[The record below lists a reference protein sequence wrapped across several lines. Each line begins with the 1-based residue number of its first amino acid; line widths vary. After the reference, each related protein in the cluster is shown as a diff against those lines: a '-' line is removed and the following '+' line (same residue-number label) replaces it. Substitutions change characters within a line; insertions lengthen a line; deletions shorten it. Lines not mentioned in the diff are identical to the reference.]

1 MPSKADNCQ
10 SGWAVARDE
19 EVAQSASGVLIP
31 ARAAADIVI
40 FGRGW
45 GPHSRRTVM
54 KPETVGMSSA
64 RLARLG
70 EVMKRRY
77 VDSGYLPGM
86 LTYVWRKGQLVH
98 TGICGHIDL
107 ERGKPMRE
115 DAIFRIYSMTKP
127 ITAVALMMLV
137 EDGLIGLDDAVDS
150 YIPAWKNLGVYAS
163 GMPSLL
169 PAAPPSYITTPT
181 LRPMKVVDLATHTS
195 GLTYG
200 FMMRTAVDAAYRK
213 AKLADRQTPGGLPE
227 MIEQLAQLPLDFSPG
242 TAWNYSVSI
251 DVLGYLV
258 EKLAGV
264 SFGEFLRT
272 RLFEPL
278 GMNDTAFWVS
288 ADKIERFTCCYQP
301 AGNRSG
307 LKLQDDARESTYAQ
321 PPKLES
327 GGGGLVSTAHD
338 YLRFC
343 RMMLNG
349 GTLDGVQILS
359 PKTVALF
366 SLNYLPDGREIAD
379 MALPGMF
386 SESGYAG
393 VGFSLGC
400 GVNVNVAKTRLPG
413 SLGEYF
419 WGGAAATAFWIDPRE
434 ALTVVFMTQV
444 IGSEARLSLRRDLR
458 TMVYSAMTESF
469 A

>member
-1 MPSKADNCQ
+1 MAAPCTFRAKRFMRDDPSAGDK
-10 SGWAVARDE
+10 
-19 EVAQSASGVLIP
+19 L
-31 ARAAADIVI
+31 
-40 FGRGW
+40 
-45 GPHSRRTVM
+45 M
-54 KPETVGMSSA
+54 KPEKVGMSAA
-64 RLARLG
+64 RLARLD

-77 VDSGYLPGM
+77 VDAGYLPGM
-86 LTYVWRKGQLVH
+86 LTYIFRRGELVH
-98 TGICGHIDL
+98 NGICGQMDI
-107 ERGKPMRE
+107 ERGRRMRE
-115 DAIFRIYSMTKP
+115 DAIFRIYSMSKP

-137 EDGLIGLDDAVDS
+137 EEGLIGLDDTVHTH
-150 YIPAWKNLGVYAS
+150 IPSWKDLGVYAS

-169 PAAPPSYITTPT
+169 ADAPPSFLTTPP

-200 FMMRTAVDAAYRK
+200 FHMRTSVDAAYRR
-213 AKLADRQTPGGLPE
+213 AKVVDRETPDGLRG
-227 MIEQLAQLPLDFSPG
+227 MIGQLAQIPLDFSPG
-242 TAWNYSVSI
+242 TAWNYSVAI

-258 EKLAGV
+258 EKLSGM

-278 GMNDTAFWVS
+278 GMNDTAFWVPPE
-288 ADKIERFTCCYQP
+288 KIDRFSCCYQP
-301 AGNRSG
+301 EGQSG
-307 LKLQDDARESTYAQ
+307 LKLQDDGRESTYAT
-321 PPKLES
+321 PPLLES

-366 SLNYLPDGREIAD
+366 SLNYLPDNREVAD
-379 MALPGMF
+379 MAMPGMF

-400 GVNVNVAKTRLPG
+400 GVNVNVARTRLPG

-419 WGGAAATAFWIDPRE
+419 WGGAAATAFWIDPQE
-434 ALTVVFMTQV
+434 DLTVVFMTQV
-444 IGSEARLSLRRDLR
+444 MGSPARLTLRRDLR
-458 TMVYSAMTESF
+458 TLVYSAMTESF

>member
-1 MPSKADNCQ
+1 
-10 SGWAVARDE
+10 
-19 EVAQSASGVLIP
+19 
-31 ARAAADIVI
+31 
-40 FGRGW
+40 
-45 GPHSRRTVM
+45 M

-64 RLARLG
+64 RLTQLDH
-70 EVMKRRY
+70 VMKRRY
-77 VDSGYLPGM
+77 VDGGYLPGM
-86 LTYVWRKGQLVH
+86 LTQVYRKGHLVH
-98 TGICGHIDL
+98 TGICGHMDL

-115 DAIFRIYSMTKP
+115 DAIFRIYSMSKP

-137 EDGLIGLDDAVDS
+137 EEGLIGLDDIVHS
-150 YIPAWKNLGVYAS
+150 HIPEWKNLGVYSS

-169 PAAPPSYITTPT
+169 PDAPPSFLTTPVQ
-181 LRPMKVVDLATHTS
+181 RAMKVVDLATHTS

-200 FMMRTAVDAAYRK
+200 FMMRSAVDAAYRK
-213 AKLADRQTPGGLPE
+213 AKVVDRETPGGLQG
-227 MIEQLAQLPLDFSPG
+227 MVGQLAQIPLDFSPG

-258 EKLAGV
+258 EKLSGM

-272 RLFEPL
+272 RLFDPL
-278 GMNDTAFWVS
+278 GMKDTAFYVPS
-288 ADKIERFTCCYQP
+288 DDIERFTSCYQP
-301 AGNRSG
+301 ETQGSG
-307 LKLQDDARESTYAQ
+307 LRLQDDGRESTYAK
-321 PPKLES
+321 PPMLES

-359 PKTVALF
+359 PKSVALF
-366 SLNYLPDGREIAD
+366 SLNYLPGGREIAD

-419 WGGAAATAFWIDPRE
+419 WGGAAATAFWIDPKE
-434 ALTVVFMTQV
+434 ELTVVFMTQV
-444 IGSEARLSLRRDLR
+444 IGSEARLTLRRDLR
-458 TMVYSAMTESF
+458 TLVYSAMTESF

>member
-1 MPSKADNCQ
+1 
-10 SGWAVARDE
+10 
-19 EVAQSASGVLIP
+19 
-31 ARAAADIVI
+31 
-40 FGRGW
+40 
-45 GPHSRRTVM
+45 M

-64 RLARLG
+64 RLARLD

-77 VDSGYLPGM
+77 VDGGYLPGM
-86 LTYVWRKGQLVH
+86 LTYVYRKGHLVH
-98 TGICGHIDL
+98 TGMCGQMDIA
-107 ERGKPMRE
+107 RRRPMRE
-115 DAIFRIYSMTKP
+115 DAIFRIYSMSKP

-137 EDGLIGLDDAVDS
+137 EEGLVGLDDPVHS
-150 YIPAWKNLGVYAS
+150 HIPVWKNLGVYAS
-163 GMPSLL
+163 GTPSLL
-169 PAAPPSYITTPT
+169 PDASLGFLTTPL
-181 LRPMKVVDLATHTS
+181 LRPMKVIDLATHTS

-200 FMMRTAVDAAYRK
+200 FMMRTAVDAAYRN
-213 AKLADRQTPGGLPE
+213 AKVTDRQTAGGLHG
-227 MIEQLAQLPLDFSPG
+227 MIDQLAQIPLDFSPG

-258 EKLAGV
+258 EKLSGIG
-264 SFGEFLRT
+264 FGEFLRT

-278 GMNDTAFWVS
+278 GMNDTAFHVPS
-288 ADKIERFTCCYQP
+288 DEIERFTCCYQP
-301 AGNRSG
+301 EAGGRG
-307 LKLQDDARESTYAQ
+307 LKLQDDARESTYAT
-321 PPKLES
+321 PPMLES

-366 SLNYLPDGREIAD
+366 SLNYLPEGREIAD
-379 MALPGMF
+379 MSLPGMF
-386 SESGYAG
+386 SEFGYAG

-400 GVNVNVAKTRLPG
+400 GVNVDVAKTRVPG

-419 WGGAAATAFWIDPRE
+419 WGGAAATAFWIDPKE
-434 ALTVVFMTQV
+434 ELTVVFMTQV
-444 IGSEARLSLRRDLR
+444 IGSPTRLTLRRDLR
-458 TMVYSAMTESF
+458 TLVYSAMTESF

>member
-1 MPSKADNCQ
+1 
-10 SGWAVARDE
+10 
-19 EVAQSASGVLIP
+19 
-31 ARAAADIVI
+31 
-40 FGRGW
+40 
-45 GPHSRRTVM
+45 M

-64 RLARLG
+64 RLTQLDQ
-70 EVMKRRY
+70 VMKRRY
-77 VDSGYLPGM
+77 VDGGYLPGM
-86 LTYVWRKGQLVH
+86 LTQVYRKGHLVH
-98 TGICGHIDL
+98 TGICGHMDL

-115 DAIFRIYSMTKP
+115 DAIFRIYSMSKP

-137 EDGLIGLDDAVDS
+137 EEGLIGLDDIVHS
-150 YIPAWKNLGVYAS
+150 HIPEWKNVGVYSS

-169 PAAPPSYITTPT
+169 PDAPPSFLTTPVQ
-181 LRPMKVVDLATHTS
+181 RAMKVVDLATHTS

-200 FMMRTAVDAAYRK
+200 FMMRSAVDAAYRK
-213 AKLADRQTPGGLPE
+213 AKVVDRETPGGLQG
-227 MIEQLAQLPLDFSPG
+227 MVGQLAQIPLDFSPG

-258 EKLAGV
+258 EKLSGM

-272 RLFEPL
+272 RLFDPL
-278 GMNDTAFWVS
+278 GMKDTAFYVPPN
-288 ADKIERFTCCYQP
+288 DFERFTSCYQP
-301 AGNRSG
+301 ETQGSG
-307 LKLQDDARESTYAQ
+307 LRLQDDGRESTYAK
-321 PPKLES
+321 PPMLES

-366 SLNYLPDGREIAD
+366 SLNYLPDAREIAD

-419 WGGAAATAFWIDPRE
+419 WGGAAATAFWIDPKE
-434 ALTVVFMTQV
+434 ELTVVFMTQV
-444 IGSEARLSLRRDLR
+444 IGSSARLTLRRDLR
-458 TMVYSAMTESF
+458 TLVYSAMTESF

>member
-1 MPSKADNCQ
+1 
-10 SGWAVARDE
+10 
-19 EVAQSASGVLIP
+19 
-31 ARAAADIVI
+31 
-40 FGRGW
+40 
-45 GPHSRRTVM
+45 M
-54 KPETVGMSSA
+54 KPETVGMSST
-64 RLARLG
+64 RLARLD

-86 LTYVWRKGQLVH
+86 LTHIWRKGELVH
-98 TGICGHIDL
+98 TGMCGQMDI

-127 ITAVALMMLV
+127 ITAVALMILV
-137 EDGLIGLDDAVDS
+137 EEGLIGLDDTVATH
-150 YIPAWKNLGVYAS
+150 IPQWQNLGVYAS
-163 GMPSLL
+163 GLPSLL
-169 PAAPPSYITTPT
+169 ADALPSFITTPT
-181 LRPMKVVDLATHTS
+181 LRPMKVIDLATHTS

-200 FMMRTAVDAAYRK
+200 FMMRSAVDAAYRK
-213 AKLADRQTPGGLPE
+213 AKVVDRQTEGGLRQ
-227 MIEQLAQLPLDFSPG
+227 MIEQLAHIPLDFSPG
-242 TAWNYSVSI
+242 TAWNYSVAI

-258 EKLAGV
+258 EKLSGM

-288 ADKIERFTCCYQP
+288 PDKTEHFTCCYQP
-301 AGNRSG
+301 EGRGPG
-307 LKLQDDARESTYAQ
+307 LKLQDDARESTYAK
-321 PPKLES
+321 PPPLES
-327 GGGGLVSTAHD
+327 GGGGLVSTAQD

-349 GTLDGVQILS
+349 GTLDGMQILS

-379 MALPGMF
+379 IALPGMF
-386 SESGYAG
+386 SESSYAG

-400 GVNVNVAKTRLPG
+400 GVNINVAKTRLPG

-419 WGGAAATAFWIDPRE
+419 WGGAAATAFWIDPKE
-434 ALTVVFMTQV
+434 ELTVVFMTQV
-444 IGSEARLSLRRDLR
+444 IGSEARLTLRRDLR
-458 TMVYSAMTESF
+458 TLVYSAMTESF

>member
-1 MPSKADNCQ
+1 
-10 SGWAVARDE
+10 
-19 EVAQSASGVLIP
+19 
-31 ARAAADIVI
+31 
-40 FGRGW
+40 
-45 GPHSRRTVM
+45 M

-64 RLARLG
+64 RLTQLDH
-70 EVMKRRY
+70 VMKRRY
-77 VDSGYLPGM
+77 LDGGYLPGM
-86 LTYVWRKGQLVH
+86 LTQVYRKGHLVH
-98 TGICGHIDL
+98 TGICGHMDL

-115 DAIFRIYSMTKP
+115 DAIFRIYSMSKP

-137 EDGLIGLDDAVDS
+137 EEGLIGLDDIVHS
-150 YIPAWKNLGVYAS
+150 HIPEWKNLGVYSS

-169 PAAPPSYITTPT
+169 PDAPPSFLTTPVQ
-181 LRPMKVVDLATHTS
+181 RAMKVVDLATHTS

-200 FMMRTAVDAAYRK
+200 FMMRSAVDAAYRK
-213 AKLADRQTPGGLPE
+213 AKVVDRETPGGLQG
-227 MIEQLAQLPLDFSPG
+227 MVGQLAQIPLDFSPG

-258 EKLAGV
+258 EKLSGM

-272 RLFEPL
+272 RLFDPL
-278 GMNDTAFWVS
+278 GMNDTAFYVPS
-288 ADKIERFTCCYQP
+288 DKIERFSSCYQP
-301 AGNRSG
+301 ETQGSG
-307 LKLQDDARESTYAQ
+307 LRLQDDGRESTYAK
-321 PPKLES
+321 PPMLES

-349 GTLDGVQILS
+349 GTLDGVQILG

-366 SLNYLPDGREIAD
+366 SLNYLPDAREIAD

-419 WGGAAATAFWIDPRE
+419 WGGAAATAFWIDPKE
-434 ALTVVFMTQV
+434 ELTVVFMTQV
-444 IGSEARLSLRRDLR
+444 IGSPARLTLRRDLR
-458 TMVYSAMTESF
+458 TLVYSAMTESF

>member
-1 MPSKADNCQ
+1 
-10 SGWAVARDE
+10 
-19 EVAQSASGVLIP
+19 
-31 ARAAADIVI
+31 
-40 FGRGW
+40 
-45 GPHSRRTVM
+45 M
-54 KPETVGMSSA
+54 KPETVGLSSA
-64 RLARLG
+64 RLARLDD
-70 EVMKRRY
+70 VMKRRY
-77 VDSGYLPGM
+77 VDGGYLPGI
-86 LTYVWRKGQLVH
+86 LTYVYRKGHLVH
-98 TGICGHIDL
+98 TGICGQMDI
-107 ERGKPMRE
+107 ERGRKLRE
-115 DAIFRIYSMTKP
+115 DAIFRIYSMSKP

-137 EDGLIGLDDAVDS
+137 EEGLIGLDDAVHNH
-150 YIPAWKNLGVYAS
+150 IPAWKDLGVYAS

-169 PAAPPSYITTPT
+169 AGAPTGFVTTPT

-200 FMMRTAVDAAYRK
+200 FMSRTAVDAAYRR
-213 AKLADRQTPGGLPE
+213 AKVVDRETPGGLQE
-227 MIEQLAQLPLDFSPG
+227 MVDQLAQIPLDFSPG
-242 TAWNYSVSI
+242 TAWNYSVAI

-258 EKLAGV
+258 EKVSGI

-278 GMNDTAFWVS
+278 GMTDTAFQVPS
-288 ADKIERFTCCYQP
+288 EKIDRFTSCYQP
-301 AGNRSG
+301 ETKDRG
-307 LKLQDDARESTYAQ
+307 LKLQDDARESTYAK
-321 PPKLES
+321 PPRLES

-343 RMMLNG
+343 RMMLSG

-366 SLNYLPDGREIAD
+366 SLNYLPDGKEIAD
-379 MALPGMF
+379 MAMPGMF

-400 GVNVNVAKTRLPG
+400 GVNVDVAKTRLPG

-434 ALTVVFMTQV
+434 ELTVVFMTQV
-444 IGSEARLSLRRDLR
+444 MGSAARLTLRRDLR
-458 TMVYSAMTESF
+458 TLVYSAITESF

>member
-1 MPSKADNCQ
+1 
-10 SGWAVARDE
+10 
-19 EVAQSASGVLIP
+19 
-31 ARAAADIVI
+31 
-40 FGRGW
+40 
-45 GPHSRRTVM
+45 M

-64 RLARLG
+64 RLVRLDQ
-70 EVMKRRY
+70 VMKQRY
-77 VDSGYLPGM
+77 VDGGHLPGM
-86 LTYVWRKGQLVH
+86 LVHVYRKGQLVH
-98 TGICGHIDL
+98 TGICGQMDI

-115 DAIFRIYSMTKP
+115 DAIFRIYSMSKP

-137 EDGLIGLDDAVDS
+137 EEGLIGLDDVVHGH
-150 YIPAWKNLGVYAS
+150 IPAWRNLGVYAS

-169 PAAPPSYITTPT
+169 ADAPPGFLTTPT

-200 FMMRTAVDAAYRK
+200 FMMRSAVDAAYRR
-213 AKLADRQTPGGLPE
+213 AKVTDRESPGGLHG
-227 MIEQLAQLPLDFSPG
+227 MIEQLAQIPLDFSPG
-242 TAWNYSVSI
+242 TAWNYSVAI

-258 EKLAGV
+258 KKLSGMG
-264 SFGEFLRT
+264 FGQFLHA

-278 GMNDTAFWVS
+278 GMNDTAFWVPS
-288 ADKIERFTCCYQP
+288 DKIERFSSCYQP
-301 AGNRSG
+301 DMKGG
-307 LKLQDDARESTYAQ
+307 LKLQDDAWNSTYAK

-366 SLNYLPDGREIAD
+366 SQNYLPDGREVAD

-393 VGFSLGC
+393 VGFSIGC
-400 GVNVNVAKTRLPG
+400 GVNVNIAKTRLPG

-419 WGGAAATAFWIDPRE
+419 WGGAAATAFWIDPKE
-434 ALTVVFMTQV
+434 ELTVVFMTQV
-444 IGSEARLSLRRDLR
+444 IGSEARLTLRRDLR
-458 TMVYSAMTESF
+458 TLVYSAMTESF